1 MPSKRSRQAPRLQG
15 AGMSGPL
22 GAGGYAS
29 GEHIGS
35 SNARARAA
43 TSMNTVCTATEVEA
57 VLDIDAVEVEA
68 VDDIDESIE
77 VAIEVEVVLVGES
90 RMDTGSSTTPRVS
103 TDDVQHLRA
112 NKARAAAAAEGLE
125 LVPSSKN
132 QTGFKGVNLTH
143 GRYYLQIYEN
153 GKQSRNFGSF
163 ATREEAALCYARHIG
178 AERAAAEA
186 AKERGEGLNTTK
198 PLTADE
204 ARAAAAAEGLELVP
218 SSKNQTGFKG
228 VTLARGRYNVDV
240 YENGKMHRLGC
251 FATPEEAALCYA
263 RHLGAERAAAEAAK
277 ERGEGLNT
285 TKPLTADEAR
295 AAAAAEGL
303 ELVPS
308 SKNQTGFK
316 GVTLTQGRYY
326 VQVSKN
332 GKQSRNFG
340 GFATPEEAALCYARH
355 IATERAAAEA
365 AKERGEGLNTTKPL
379 TADEARAAAAAE
391 GLELVP
397 SSKNQTGFKGVNLI
411 GGKYYL
417 QVYKNGKQ
425 SRNFG
430 GFATPEEAALCY
442 ARHLATE
449 RAAAEAT
456 GEGPQPLTVDEAKE
470 IDGRHTSGRGS
481 LQPVEHPAPPG
492 PSCER
497 EHPAPPGPSSSE

>member
-43 TSMNTVCTATEVEA
+43 TSMNTVCTATEVET

-228 VTLARGRYNVDV
+228 V
-240 YENGKMHRLGC
+240 
-251 FATPEEAALCYA
+251 
-263 RHLGAERAAAEAAK
+263 
-277 ERGEGLNT
+277 
-285 TKPLTADEAR
+285 
-295 AAAAAEGL
+295 
-303 ELVPS
+303 
-308 SKNQTGFK
+308 
-316 GVTLTQGRYY
+316 
-326 VQVSKN
+326 
-332 GKQSRNFG
+332 
-340 GFATPEEAALCYARH
+340 
-355 IATERAAAEA
+355 
-365 AKERGEGLNTTKPL
+365 
-379 TADEARAAAAAE
+379 
-391 GLELVP
+391 
-397 SSKNQTGFKGVNLI
+397 NLI

>member
-68 VDDIDESIE
+68 VDDMDDS
-77 VAIEVEVVLVGES
+77 IEVEVVLVDES

-132 QTGFKGVNLTH
+132 QTGFKGVTLTR
-143 GRYYLQIYEN
+143 GRYYVDACEN
-153 GKQSRNFGSF
+153 GMTRHLGGF
-163 ATREEAALCYARHIG
+163 ATR
-178 AERAAAEA
+178 
-186 AKERGEGLNTTK
+186 
-198 PLTADE
+198 
-204 ARAAAAAEGLELVP
+204 
-218 SSKNQTGFKG
+218 
-228 VTLARGRYNVDV
+228 
-240 YENGKMHRLGC
+240 
-251 FATPEEAALCYA
+251 EEAALCYA

-355 IATERAAAEA
+355 
-365 AKERGEGLNTTKPL
+365 
-379 TADEARAAAAAE
+379 
-391 GLELVP
+391 
-397 SSKNQTGFKGVNLI
+397 
-411 GGKYYL
+411 
-417 QVYKNGKQ
+417 
-425 SRNFG
+425 
-430 GFATPEEAALCY
+430 
-442 ARHLATE
+442 LATE

>member
-77 VAIEVEVVLVGES
+77 VAIEVEVVHVGES

-112 NKARAAAAAEGLE
+112 NK
-125 LVPSSKN
+125 
-132 QTGFKGVNLTH
+132 
-143 GRYYLQIYEN
+143 
-153 GKQSRNFGSF
+153 
-163 ATREEAALCYARHIG
+163 
-178 AERAAAEA
+178 
-186 AKERGEGLNTTK
+186 
-198 PLTADE
+198 
-204 ARAAAAAEGLELVP
+204 
-218 SSKNQTGFKG
+218 
-228 VTLARGRYNVDV
+228 
-240 YENGKMHRLGC
+240 
-251 FATPEEAALCYA
+251 
-263 RHLGAERAAAEAAK
+263 
-277 ERGEGLNT
+277 
-285 TKPLTADEAR
+285 
-295 AAAAAEGL
+295 
-303 ELVPS
+303 
-308 SKNQTGFK
+308 
-316 GVTLTQGRYY
+316 
-326 VQVSKN
+326 
-332 GKQSRNFG
+332 
-340 GFATPEEAALCYARH
+340 
-355 IATERAAAEA
+355 
-365 AKERGEGLNTTKPL
+365 
-379 TADEARAAAAAE
+379 ARAAAAAE

>member
-1 MPSKRSRQAPRLQG
+1 
-15 AGMSGPL
+15 MSGPL

-29 GEHIGS
+29 GERIGS

-57 VLDIDAVEVEA
+57 VLDIDTVEVEAVEVEA

-77 VAIEVEVVLVGES
+77 VAIEVEVVLVDES
-90 RMDTGSSTTPRVS
+90 RMDTGSSSTPRVS

-132 QTGFKGVNLTH
+132 QTGFKGVTLAR

-163 ATREEAALCYARHIG
+163 ATPEEAALCYARHIG

-228 VTLARGRYNVDV
+228 VTLINGKYYVDV
-240 YENGKMHRLGC
+240 YENGKGRKLSGS

-285 TKPLTADEAR
+285 TKPLTADEA
-295 AAAAAEGL
+295 
-303 ELVPS
+303 S
-308 SKNQTGFK
+308 SA
-316 GVTLTQGRYY
+316 LR
-326 VQVSKN
+326 
-332 GKQSRNFG
+332 SRG
-340 GFATPEEAALCYARH
+340 A
-355 IATERAAAEA
+355 
-365 AKERGEGLNTTKPL
+365 
-379 TADEARAAAAAE
+379 TADDSI
-391 GLELVP
+391 ELD
-397 SSKNQTGFKGVNLI
+397 
-411 GGKYYL
+411 
-417 QVYKNGKQ
+417 
-425 SRNFG
+425 
-430 GFATPEEAALCY
+430 A
-442 ARHLATE
+442 
-449 RAAAEAT
+449 
-456 GEGPQPLTVDEAKE
+456 D
-470 IDGRHTSGRGS
+470 
-481 LQPVEHPAPPG
+481 
-492 PSCER
+492 
-497 EHPAPPGPSSSE
+497 